1 MKKSLDQRLAA
12 LGEAADLAEGRLDEE
27 AVERARVVVARAGER
42 LGLGLEST
50 VVALAG
56 PTGAGKS
63 QLFNALAGKPLAAVG
78 RRRPTKSAGQAAVWG
93 DGADPL
99 LDWLEI
105 PRRHRLAADG
115 LDGLV
120 LLDLPDFD
128 SVEALHRLEVDRV
141 VGLADLVA
149 WVVEPQKYADAALH
163 ERYLR
168 PLASHGEAMAIV
180 LNQADLLSSQDV
192 DAWRAD
198 VARLLAADGVRDAPL
213 VVVSAETGQGLDDL
227 RRLLAERVR
236 ARDAAVA
243 RLAADVDDAV
253 EAFDDACAD
262 TGAAGIQR
270 EDRRRL
276 TAALEDAA
284 GVPAVLRAVEA
295 SHRRRG
301 ALATGW
307 PLIRWAGRLRP
318 DPLKRLRLPETPREE
333 TRTSLPRPTDVQTAQ
348 VATAARRL
356 ADRAAEGLGDP
367 WPRLVRDAATERDA
381 EVAERLDRA
390 VAGADLSVSRP
401 RWWSAASF
409 LQRVFA
415 LALLAGGLWLLVL
428 ALLGWLHV
436 DEVVPLPEAYGIP
449 IPTWLLLGGAL
460 AGIALAFALRL
471 ANGVGARRRA
481 RSAARSL
488 RSRVEDV
495 GQELVVGPVE
505 AELDVQ
511 RRLCEVVALGRRRR

>member
-1 MKKSLDQRLAA
+1 
-12 LGEAADLAEGRLDEE
+12 
-27 AVERARVVVARAGER
+27 
-42 LGLGLEST
+42 

-78 RRRPTKSAGQAAVWG
+78 RRRPTTAAGQAAVWG

-128 SVEALHRLEVDRV
+128 SVEAAHRLEVDRV

-333 TRTSLPRPTDVQTAQ
+333 TRTSLPRPNDVQTAQ

>member
-1 MKKSLDQRLAA
+1 
-12 LGEAADLAEGRLDEE
+12 
-27 AVERARVVVARAGER
+27 
-42 LGLGLEST
+42 
-50 VVALAG
+50 
-56 PTGAGKS
+56 
-63 QLFNALAGKPLAAVG
+63 
-78 RRRPTKSAGQAAVWG
+78 VWG
-93 DGADPL
+93 DGAGPL
-99 LDWLEI
+99 LDWLEV
-105 PRRHRLAADG
+105 PRRHQVASDG
-115 LDGLV
+115 LHGLV

-333 TRTSLPRPTDVQTAQ
+333 TRTSLPRPNDVQTAQ

-409 LQRVFA
+409 LQKVFA